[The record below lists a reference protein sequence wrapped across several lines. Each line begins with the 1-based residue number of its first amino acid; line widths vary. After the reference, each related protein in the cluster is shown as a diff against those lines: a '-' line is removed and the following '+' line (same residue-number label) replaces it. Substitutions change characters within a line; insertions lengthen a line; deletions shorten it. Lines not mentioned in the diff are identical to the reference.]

1 MESLKKVIGY
11 VIGFLLVSGVIYLI
25 RGGDKLKEF
34 EEYYSADGRFS
45 VLFPGEPK
53 ESLQSVRTAAG
64 QINLVMLTAGSKTSG
79 FAVGYT
85 DYPRNV
91 VESSDPEE
99 MLDGARDGA
108 VRNVGGRL
116 IDETPLDFHGHP
128 AREIRVE
135 APKKTSIRSRLI
147 LIENRLYQL
156 VVISKSARILD
167 EKGSEFFDSFTVDG
181 VE

>member
-1 MESLKKVIGY
+1 MESLKKLIGY

-53 ESLQSVRTAAG
+53 ESLRSVRTPAG
-64 QINLVMLTAGSKTSG
+64 QLNLVVLTAGSKKSA
-79 FAVGYT
+79 FAVGYA

-91 VESSDPEE
+91 VENSDPEKF
-99 MLDGARDGA
+99 LDGSMDGA

-116 IDETPLDFHGHP
+116 TGETTLDFHGHP

-135 APKKTSIRSRLI
+135 APKKTSMRSRLI
-147 LIENRLYQL
+147 LIENRLYQ
-156 VVISKSARILD
+156 VMVISKSARILD
-167 EKGSEFFDSFTVDG
+167 GKGSEFFDSFTVDG
-181 VE
+181 VQ

>member
-25 RGGDKLKEF
+25 KGGDKLKEF

-45 VLFPGEPK
+45 ILFPGEPE
-53 ESLQSVRTAAG
+53 ESLQSVTTVAG
-64 QINLVMLTAGSKTSG
+64 QINLVMVSAGSKKSG
-79 FAVGYT
+79 FVVGYA

-91 VESSDPEE
+91 VENSDPEKV
-99 MLDGARDGA
+99 LDGARDGA
-108 VRNVGGRL
+108 VRNVRGQL
-116 IDETPLDFHGHP
+116 TDETTLDFHGHP

-135 APKKTSIRSRLI
+135 VAKKTSIRSRLI
-147 LIENRLYQL
+147 LIENRLYQ
-156 VVISKSARILD
+156 VMVISQSARILNG
-167 EKGSEFFDSFTVDG
+167 KGSEFFDSFTVDG